1 MAEKSGNI
9 VRSVTIGV
17 LTTVIGAT
25 IVYFLGFQ
33 DSGRQER
40 KLRKQATA
48 KAWQTYQANL
58 EIFSTVFKRM
68 DDGSDDIERKRT
80 DAHHEIDATLTSF
93 ENIKKEANID
103 SRLIS
108 LIDIKAGQLTAL
120 RNIVTIYFDEIQA
133 FAAQDPTEEQGYAFI
148 RDIGGRLEREIKA
161 LKGRDSIRVASYTE
175 ELKKDY
181 DLD

>member
-9 VRSVTIGV
+9 VRSVSIGV

-25 IVYFLGFQ
+25 IIYFLGFQ

-40 KLRKQATA
+40 KLRKQATT
-48 KAWQTYQANL
+48 KAWQTYRANL
-58 EIFSTVFKRM
+58 DIFSAVFKKM
-68 DDGSDDIERKRT
+68 DDGSADIERKRT
-80 DAHHEIDATLTSF
+80 DAQHEIDATLVSF

-108 LIDIKAGQLTAL
+108 LIDIKAGQLTEL
-120 RNIVTIYFDEIQA
+120 RKVVSAYFDEIQT
-133 FAAQDPTEEQGYAFI
+133 FAAQDPTEQQGMAFI
-148 RDIGGRLEREIKA
+148 RDLGSRLEQEVKA
-161 LKGRDSIRVASYTE
+161 LKGRDSIRVAAYTE

-181 DLD
+181 DLE